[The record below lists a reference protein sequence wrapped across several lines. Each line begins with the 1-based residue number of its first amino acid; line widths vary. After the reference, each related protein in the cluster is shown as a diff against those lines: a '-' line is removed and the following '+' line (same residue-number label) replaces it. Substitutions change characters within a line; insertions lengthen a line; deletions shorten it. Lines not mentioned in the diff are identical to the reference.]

1 MERINRY
8 RILIQCP
15 EYDIKLL
22 IFHTLGERMDIL
34 QFNTGR
40 QYSDHGQR
48 IFAKIVGYHNDLD
61 MHIVAM
67 IDRDRHLAEY
77 VLVFNFTREDI
88 MAEYDKSRYYRPNSG
103 NLPLFVNSRDYESE
117 FLYDEILG

>member
-1 MERINRY
+1 
-8 RILIQCP
+8 
-15 EYDIKLL
+15 
-22 IFHTLGERMDIL
+22 MDIL

-40 QYSDHGQR
+40 PYSDHGQR
-48 IFAKIVGYHNDLD
+48 IFAKIVGYHNDLK
-61 MHIVAM
+61 IVAM

-88 MAEYDKSRYYRPNSG
+88 MAEYDNSRYYRPNSG
-103 NLPLFVNSRDYESE
+103 NLPLFINSRDYESE